1 MENIVVYLRVSTEQQ
16 DYDRQLLDLQNWANG
31 KFNIIK
37 VFAEKISGRKDERP
51 QLIMMKQ
58 YLLANDIKFVATWE
72 LSRLSR
78 KKITLLQ
85 MFEWF
90 RDNQIQLFLYKQ
102 NTYLL
107 NNENNISADV
117 DLMLTMLSYFAES
130 EVTMLRERI
139 KSKMSQLKSEGKF
152 TGGQISFGYKVVDDK
167 LVADEITAP
176 IVVDLFNHYI
186 KDGESITTTMKYCL
200 LTYNINL
207 TKSRLRN
214 MFHKEYYRGV
224 GAQRLISDELFFA
237 VVDKCSKNQTKAKGQ
252 KRKQERLLNYL
263 IKCPECGS
271 NFASKTTTDMYCC
284 SHSRQYGLY
293 DYANLC
299 EISTGISCNHLDS
312 IVWRML
318 KYILF
323 NDDKFFERLNV
334 ESKQSIEKMQVE
346 IDNIKTN
353 ITSLKKKIAKEN
365 IKLDADAIDVDT
377 YKRNVKELAVSIK
390 DFESEIAA
398 RQEKI
403 NAIQAN
409 IDNQIDVSER
419 YNYINSITEFTSIRK
434 LILQYIEEINVWQ
447 CGSKR
452 SERKIRIKFRGI
464 EQSYYIYKNMTA
476 KANDDET
483 FSFYIHVDFSDFDFE
498 TYNIF
503 QEVRYKLLN
512 FISLM
517 DSKSYKKE
525 KRKAYATQWRAKNR
539 EKIAAYQ
546 REWLRLNKNS
556 GNL

>member
-1 MENIVVYLRVSTEQQ
+1 
-16 DYDRQLLDLQNWANG
+16 
-31 KFNIIK
+31 
-37 VFAEKISGRKDERP
+37 
-51 QLIMMKQ
+51 
-58 YLLANDIKFVATWE
+58 
-72 LSRLSR
+72 
-78 KKITLLQ
+78 
-85 MFEWF
+85 
-90 RDNQIQLFLYKQ
+90 
-102 NTYLL
+102 
-107 NNENNISADV
+107 
-117 DLMLTMLSYFAES
+117 
-130 EVTMLRERI
+130 
-139 KSKMSQLKSEGKF
+139 
-152 TGGQISFGYKVVDDK
+152 
-167 LVADEITAP
+167 
-176 IVVDLFNHYI
+176 
-186 KDGESITTTMKYCL
+186 
-200 LTYNINL
+200 
-207 TKSRLRN
+207 
-214 MFHKEYYRGV
+214 
-224 GAQRLISDELFFA
+224 
-237 VVDKCSKNQTKAKGQ
+237 
-252 KRKQERLLNYL
+252 
-263 IKCPECGS
+263 
-271 NFASKTTTDMYCC
+271 
-284 SHSRQYGLY
+284 
-293 DYANLC
+293 
-299 EISTGISCNHLDS
+299 
-312 IVWRML
+312 
-318 KYILF
+318 
-323 NDDKFFERLNV
+323 
-334 ESKQSIEKMQVE
+334 MQVE

-512 FISLM
+512 FSSLK
-517 DSKSYKKE
+517 DSKSYNKE